1 MPAAKLNLKIEQGAT
16 FRQSLDWKA
25 NGVAINLTGFEARM
39 QLRQPIDSP
48 TIIHELTTA
57 NGGITFTDPSTG
69 KFELFISNID
79 TAGFNFSTC
88 VYDLEMVA
96 PNTDVTRLIEGTI
109 TLSKEVTR

>member
-16 FRQSLDWKA
+16 FRQKFDWKA
-25 NGVAINLTGFEARM
+25 NGLQVNLTGFSARM
-39 QLRQPIDSP
+39 HLRQPIES
-48 TIIHELTTA
+48 TTVIHELTTE
-57 NGGITFTDPSTG
+57 NGGIRFIDPENG
-69 KFELFISNID
+69 KIELFISNID
-79 TAGFNFSTC
+79 TSKFNFSTC

>member
-16 FRQSLDWKA
+16 FRQTFDWTT
-25 NGVAINLTGFEARM
+25 NGVPVNLTGFETRM

-48 TIIHELTTA
+48 TIIHELTTS
-57 NGGITFTDPSTG
+57 NGGIHFTDPLNG

-79 TAGFNFSTC
+79 TAAFNFSTC